1 MPDGT
6 RITAEQV
13 KKIWTSVM
21 GEPPSSGEY
30 HLFARYLGRY
40 GDNNYVMVFAMY
52 LIHLIHRDARSIEIE
67 ILDKGP
73 SVLHQVREL
82 NDAFDKT
89 LDLVKRIN
97 FVTMSLTTCHSSL
110 EHRLR
115 EREKREQTK
124 WENIYNLVVRQR
136 HPLKLL
142 ATLWAGMLFVNFA
155 GLILIA
161 YVLGLIPPLMA
172 TGTPPTAQ
180 AETSDRPM
188 QSWQQPDRG
197 LTPGELAA
205 EEREWETR

>member
-1 MPDGT
+1 
-6 RITAEQV
+6 
-13 KKIWTSVM
+13 M
-21 GEPPSSGEY
+21 GEPPSSAEFT
-30 HLFARYLGRY
+30 LFARYLQSY
-40 GDNNYVMVFAMY
+40 GYDRNLIVLAVY
-52 LIHLIHRDARSIEIE
+52 LIHMCFRDVKSIEFE

-73 SVLHQVREL
+73 SVLHQIREL
-82 NDAFDKT
+82 NNAFDET
-89 LDLVKRIN
+89 LDLVKGIN
-97 FVTMSLTTCHSSL
+97 FVTMSLATCHSSL

-172 TGTPPTAQ
+172 TGTPSTAQ